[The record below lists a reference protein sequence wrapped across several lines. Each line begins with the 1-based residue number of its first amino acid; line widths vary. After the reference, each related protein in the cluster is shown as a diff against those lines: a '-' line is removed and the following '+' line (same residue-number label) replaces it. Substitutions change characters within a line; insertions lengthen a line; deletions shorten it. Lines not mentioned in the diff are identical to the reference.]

1 MKRKII
7 ALEILYIEINA
18 SSRARTVSLVKTEA
32 MTHLLTYATAFL
44 GRHFRVTQRESLE
57 IQAYPVELKR
67 RETTKSC
74 RVFYLMELKPQEERQ
89 FLIFE
94 YDDVT

>member
-1 MKRKII
+1 
-7 ALEILYIEINA
+7 
-18 SSRARTVSLVKTEA
+18 

-94 YDDVT
+94 YDDVTWKPRIADVLCLGSRPPLLQYK